1 MAPKAKKPTEAVEKV
16 ETDEIYNALM
26 FLANEF
32 EEDNAP
38 LQAVR
43 CYEALCLKEV
53 TLLPVPEARAR
64 VRLATLLLQYTDN
77 VHKAKQHLEQCML
90 LLKNTHG
97 YEKLKCQVFSGLARC
112 YRLFGRETRRSWLN
126 ACTSGLDLATEAV
139 KKYPEETSD
148 WVTWQL
154 HFVMDRADLFMV
166 DCEFHAAE
174 RELTDPRW
182 AGW

>member
-1 MAPKAKKPTEAVEKV
+1 MAPKAKKATEAVEKV

-64 VRLATLLLQYTDN
+64 VRLRVAQNLKLRHAVRSPATP
-77 VHKAKQHLEQCML
+77 C
-90 LLKNTHG
+90 
-97 YEKLKCQVFSGLARC
+97 
-112 YRLFGRETRRSWLN
+112 
-126 ACTSGLDLATEAV
+126 
-139 KKYPEETSD
+139 
-148 WVTWQL
+148 
-154 HFVMDRADLFMV
+154 
-166 DCEFHAAE
+166 
-174 RELTDPRW
+174 
-182 AGW
+182 